1 MELLTRKLPVCY
13 GWSLVFMIAKQPC
26 NVLVGSNWVGNGMNG
41 FFLKKIMFGTRSC
54 SETALEEI
62 SCLRFY
68 AALFF

>member
-1 MELLTRKLPVCY
+1 
-13 GWSLVFMIAKQPC
+13 MIAKQPC